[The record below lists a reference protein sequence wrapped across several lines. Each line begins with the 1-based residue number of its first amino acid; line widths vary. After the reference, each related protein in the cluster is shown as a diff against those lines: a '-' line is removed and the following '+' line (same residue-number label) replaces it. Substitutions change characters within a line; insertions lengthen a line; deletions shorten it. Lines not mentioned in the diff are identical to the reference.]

1 MSNKI
6 RILLIEDDVDD
17 VELLQEALT
26 SRNIPFLMNVIKD
39 GSAAIN
45 FCDQGSDFF
54 PDIIVMD
61 FNLPR
66 VHGRDVI
73 SKIRCNNRFANVPIL
88 VLSTSSAIE
97 DKTYA
102 NKVGAD
108 RYLVKPATI
117 EAIQETVDTIV
128 GMVRN
133 KSIVTL

>member
-1 MSNKI
+1 MNNNI

-26 SRNIPFLMNVIKD
+26 SRSIPFIMNVIKD
-39 GSAAIN
+39 GSAAVS
-45 FCDQGSDFF
+45 FCEEVSDFV

-73 SKIRCNNRFANVPIL
+73 NKIRCNERFSNVPIL
-88 VLSTSSAIE
+88 VLSTSSAKE
-97 DKTYA
+97 DIAYA

-108 RYLVKPATI
+108 QYLVKPATL

-128 GMVRN
+128 RMAKR
-133 KSIVTL
+133 KSFSAL

>member
-1 MSNKI
+1 MSHEI
-6 RILLIEDDVDD
+6 RILLIEDDIDD

-26 SRNIPFLMNVIKD
+26 SRSIPFIMNVIKD
-39 GSAAIN
+39 GSAAVS
-45 FCDQGSDFF
+45 FCEQISDFL

-73 SKIRCNNRFANVPIL
+73 SKIRCNERFANVPIL
-88 VLSTSSAIE
+88 VLSTSSAKE
-97 DKTYA
+97 DIAYA
-102 NKVGAD
+102 NQVGAD

-128 GMVRN
+128 GMVKRR
-133 KSIVTL
+133 SFSAL